1 MTNIGMN
8 AIITLISHV
17 IFIWI
22 SFNALQAVDWKKIY
36 NKSNPKM
43 LQLLVAFIAIALG
56 YTVSSFFMSIFS
68 LSQNIA
74 LLFK

>member
-1 MTNIGMN
+1 MTNLGIN
-8 AIITLISHV
+8 AIITLVSHI

-36 NKSNPKM
+36 NKTNPKM

-56 YTVSSFFMSIFS
+56 YTCKFIFS
-68 LSQNIA
+68 
-74 LLFK
+74 

>member
-1 MTNIGMN
+1 MTNLGIN
-8 AIITLISHV
+8 AIITLVSHI

-36 NKSNPKM
+36 NKTNLKM

-68 LSQNIA
+68 LARNIN
-74 LLFK
+74 LLF

>member
-1 MTNIGMN
+1 MTSLGIN
-8 AIITLISHV
+8 AIITLISHIV
-17 IFIWI
+17 FIWI
-22 SFNALQAVDWKKIY
+22 SFNVLQVVDWKKLY
-36 NKSNPKM
+36 NKTNPKM

-68 LSQNIA
+68 LAQNIT

>member
-1 MTNIGMN
+1 MTNLGIN
-8 AIITLISHV
+8 AIITLVSHI

-22 SFNALQAVDWKKIY
+22 SFNILQVVDWKKIY
-36 NKSNPKM
+36 NKTNPKM
-43 LQLLVAFIAIALG
+43 LQLLVAFISIALG

-68 LSQNIA
+68 LSQNIV